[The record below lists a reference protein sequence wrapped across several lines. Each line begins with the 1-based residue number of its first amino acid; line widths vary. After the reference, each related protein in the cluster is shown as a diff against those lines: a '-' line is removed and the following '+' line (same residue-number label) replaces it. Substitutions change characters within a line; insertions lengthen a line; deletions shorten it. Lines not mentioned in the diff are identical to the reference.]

1 MKFLVDF
8 LENNTIEKTH
18 IFSQLKCTVDEAKI
32 LQLLTRKFL
41 QSQEDVIVA
50 ELLQELY
57 GAEDYTYLEHFG
69 EVKTLLELGWIT
81 HHSFTPLK
89 ISDMSQLELYNTPVA
104 LTSVFMKL
112 LEVGSLEMTLPDIK
126 PYADHLEYLQ
136 DQFFRIEL
144 YQKMSIIRHNGNEHS
159 LGINRIQNKLALS

>member
-1 MKFLVDF
+1 MKYLIDF
-8 LENNTIEKTH
+8 LENRTIEKSH
-18 IFSQLKCTVDEAKI
+18 IFAQLKCTVEEAKV

-41 QSQEDVIVA
+41 QSQEDVAVF

-57 GAEDYTYLEHFG
+57 GTENYDYLAHFG

-81 HHSFTPLK
+81 HHSFTPIK
-89 ISDMSQLELYNTPVA
+89 ISELSQLELFNTPVA

-112 LEVGSLEMTLPDIK
+112 LEEGSLEMTLPEIK

-144 YQKMSIIRHNGNEHS
+144 YQKMSIIPKQRQRSFTGGQS
-159 LGINRIQNKLALS
+159 YSKQA

>member
-1 MKFLVDF
+1 MKYLIDF
-8 LENNTIEKTH
+8 LENKVIEETH
-18 IFSQLKCTVDEAKI
+18 IFSQLKCTVEEAKI

-57 GAEDYTYLEHFG
+57 GADDYSYLSHFG

-89 ISDMSQLELYNTPVA
+89 LVNC
-104 LTSVFMKL
+104 
-112 LEVGSLEMTLPDIK
+112 
-126 PYADHLEYLQ
+126 
-136 DQFFRIEL
+136 RIWNSTIPPL
-144 YQKMSIIRHNGNEHS
+144 R
-159 LGINRIQNKLALS
+159 